1 MKPEIQSCE
10 VVLPYVHFAVIEC
23 QCATRRTRSLQGL
36 QVQGFQNLMLNQL
49 DPASRSPLYVQL
61 KDSLVKAILEGR
73 FGTDGQLPTEHELCG
88 QLGISRN
95 PVHRAMA
102 ELFDEGVIIRQRR
115 KGTFVNP
122 VWITRQLSDTRVRL
136 IVPTEDWAG
145 LVRSV
150 SPAEIILDVDVVPF
164 PQLHRHLLAAVAG
177 GEAPDLAVLD
187 SVWVRQ
193 LAAVDALCPIDD
205 LDAQW
210 VEQTYRAD
218 VGRAFIEATSYHGHV
233 VAVQAEADVAGLWF
247 DRESVARAGF
257 VHAPTTVREL
267 RQVARGC
274 RDLYGRPPIAVPA
287 GPDAAE
293 TATYVL
299 HGWLSAHGAS
309 VIAEER
315 VVLAEPAAIRA
326 ARAFS
331 TLVKD
336 GLVDE
341 RSAGWGRRSAL
352 QSLVSGHS
360 QIALGGSYDLGDL
373 AALTGLSPVQSLDR
387 FGFAPLPTA
396 PEPGAKVLA
405 GGLAYAVFRQSRQP
419 HLAMRIIRRLMEA
432 TVQMTVADTTGQL
445 PSRVS
450 AASVLA
456 RGTGFL
462 HDVARVLPE
471 ATTRPAVPEYERV
484 SVQLRHLLAAI
495 VSGAPVPREVR
506 TAAQGIS
513 AVTGL
518 PLA

>member
-1 MKPEIQSCE
+1 
-10 VVLPYVHFAVIEC
+10 
-23 QCATRRTRSLQGL
+23 
-36 QVQGFQNLMLNQL
+36 MLNQL
-49 DPASRSPLYVQL
+49 DPALRSPLYVQL
-61 KDSLVKAILEGR
+61 KESLVKAILEGR
-73 FGTDGQLPTEHELCG
+73 FGTDGQLPTEHELCE

-95 PVHRAMA
+95 PVHRALA

-115 KGTFVNP
+115 RGTFVNP
-122 VWITRQLSDTRVRL
+122 AWITRQLSDTRVRL
-136 IVPTEDWAG
+136 TVPTEDWAS
-145 LVRSV
+145 LVRSI
-150 SPAEIILDVDVVPF
+150 SPAEIILEIEVVPF
-164 PQLHRHLLAAVAG
+164 ADLHRHLLAAVAA

-187 SVWVRQ
+187 SVWVPQ
-193 LAAVDALCPIDD
+193 LAAVDALYPIGD

-218 VGRAFIEATSYHGHV
+218 VARAFIEATSHRGRI

-267 RQVARGC
+267 RQLARGC
-274 RDLYGRPPIAVPA
+274 LELYGRPPIAVPA

-309 VIAEER
+309 VIEQGK
-315 VVLAEPAAIRA
+315 VVLAEPAAVRA
-326 ARAFS
+326 IRAFS
-331 TLVKD
+331 GLVKD
-336 GLVDE
+336 GLINGE
-341 RSAGWGRRSAL
+341 SAGWGRRQAL
-352 QSLVSGHS
+352 QSLVSGRS
-360 QIALGGSYDLGDL
+360 QIALGGSYDLADL

-387 FGFAPLPTA
+387 FGFAPLPVG

-450 AASVLA
+450 AASVFE
-456 RGTGFL
+456 RGSGFL
-462 HDVARVLPE
+462 HDVARLLPE

-495 VSGAPVPREVR
+495 VSGGSLPRAMR
-506 TAAQGIS
+506 QAAEGIS

-518 PLA
+518 PLS